1 MIKFSRPVSI
11 LCYDDPPADFAP
23 APPVQMPPT
32 DPPASPAKP
41 TADGGGERK
50 FTQEDVNKFMA
61 EEKRKQQEK
70 YVQLEGSYQDL
81 LKNQNLTKEDRDS
94 LQAKLADVQA
104 AQRTKDQQIEFDR
117 RQAEEKYETELK
129 AASERGNLWESKYKS
144 EKKSRALL
152 DAASIADAFNP
163 THIVALLAPD
173 TELKDI
179 EGELVPMVNFP
190 DIDEKTGASI
200 RTLRTPADA
209 VKRMQEL
216 PKIHGC
222 LFKSN
227 VVSGVGSGQAT
238 VSNTGDVDYA
248 SMSAEDYRKNREAI
262 KRRLS

>member
-1 MIKFSRPVSI
+1 MTNFFRPISI
-11 LCYDDPPADFAP
+11 LCYGDPPVEFAP
-23 APPVQMPPT
+23 TPPSHMTPTVPVAPVATPPVAG
-32 DPPASPAKP
+32 D
-41 TADGGGERK
+41 GERK
-50 FTQEDVNKFMA
+50 FTQDDVNKFMA

-81 LKNQNLTKEDRDS
+81 LKNQNLTKENRDS

-117 RQAEEKYETELK
+117 RQAEERYESELK
-129 AASERGNLWESKYKS
+129 AASESGNMWESKYKS

-163 THIVALLAPD
+163 AHIVALLAPD

-190 DIDEKTGASI
+190 DIDEKTGAAI
-200 RTLRTPADA
+200 RTLRTPVDA

-227 VVSGVGSGQAT
+227 VVSGVGSGQT
-238 VSNTGDVDYA
+238 MVSNTGDIDYA
-248 SMSAEDYRKNREAI
+248 NMSAEDYRKNRDAI